1 MKKQYQQPSAEIYDL
16 LMLDVLTTSGG
27 SDRVD
32 EVDGVGIG
40 WSNEW
45 NS

>member
-1 MKKQYQQPSAEIYDL
+1 MKKQYQQPNVEINDL
-16 LMLDVLTTSGG
+16 LSLDVVTTSGG
-27 SDRVD
+27 SGRVD

-40 WSNEW
+40 WSSEW